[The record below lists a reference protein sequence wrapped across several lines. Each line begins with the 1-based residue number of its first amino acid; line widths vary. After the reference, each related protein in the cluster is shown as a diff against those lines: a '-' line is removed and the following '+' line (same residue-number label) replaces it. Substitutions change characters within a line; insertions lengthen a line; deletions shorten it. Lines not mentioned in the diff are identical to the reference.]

1 MNWKRVLVL
10 LPLAA
15 LLVGGAGLSPKAEAR
30 GGGGGGGRGGGGR
43 GGAGRGG
50 RGKGGS
56 GGPLTRPELI
66 QQGEAEMFAAD
77 KDGRLAAGR
86 KASFD
91 GIQKE
96 KREDVFARHRRQGE
110 DSRRQQ
116 DARSEVAR

>member
-1 MNWKRVLVL
+1 MVGKRLLVLVL
-10 LPLAA
+10 LPFAA
-15 LLVGGAGLSPKAEAR
+15 LLAGGAALSPKAEAR
-30 GGGGGGGRGGGGR
+30 GGGGGRSGGGR
-43 GGAGRGG
+43 GGRGG
-50 RGKGGS
+50 RKGRD

-66 QQGEAEMFAAD
+66 QQTEAEMFAAD

-86 KASFD
+86 KASFE